1 MNKQKPETTHSG
13 IKIEGDWEDICGFA
27 RDLEGILKDSYEK
40 EETSEDIDDSIEDYN
55 KWRPREE
62 EDENELSKR
71 TAEEASMEEKNVEK
85 DFKGTDEELKEA
97 GEKVKESING
107 AKEKGKSA
115 IVELKDDAS
124 KSVNGLVRSEPEKT
138 QKNSKKTDKK
148 SKDTGKQAKEG
159 TDKTSIEKKSP
170 SAELKEASKCINRLV
185 GSKSIKSLRKMEEAI
200 YEEVML
206 KFNPYYFDTEHFSV
220 NLEEK
225 NEDHYL
231 LTVNIPDEELR
242 QTIKKG
248 LEEENK

>member
-27 RDLEGILKDSYEK
+27 RDLEEILKESYEK
-40 EETSEDIDDSIEDYN
+40 EETLEDIDDSIEDYN

-62 EDENELSKR
+62 EDEKDISKK
-71 TAEEASMEEKNVEK
+71 TAEEASMEEKNVER
-85 DFKGTDEELKEA
+85 DFKGTDEELKSA

-124 KSVNGLVRSEPEKT
+124 KSVNGLVKSEAEKS
-138 QKNSKKTDKK
+138 QKESTDEKSEDIDKK
-148 SKDTGKQAKEG
+148 VIGSSDEN
-159 TDKTSIEKKSP
+159 TSEEKSP
-170 SAELKEASKCINRLV
+170 STELKEASKCINRLV

-200 YEEVML
+200 YEQVML

-225 NEDHYL
+225 NDDHYL
-231 LTVNIPDEELR
+231 LTVNIPDEDLR
-242 QTIKKG
+242 RTIKEG

>member
-13 IKIEGDWEDICGFA
+13 IKIEGGWEDICGFA
-27 RDLEGILKDSYEK
+27 RDLEEILKESYEK

-71 TAEEASMEEKNVEK
+71 TAEEASMEEKNVER
-85 DFKGTDEELKEA
+85 DFKGTDKELKSA

-124 KSVNGLVRSEPEKT
+124 KSVNGLVKSEPENT
-138 QKNSKKTDKK
+138 QKKSIETDER
-148 SKDTGKQAKEG
+148 SKDPGKEANEG
-159 TDKTSIEKKSP
+159 IDETANEKKSP
-170 SAELKEASKCINRLV
+170 SIQLKEASKCINRLV
-185 GSKSIKSLRKMEEAI
+185 GSKSIKSLRKMEETI
-200 YEEVML
+200 YEQVML
-206 KFNPYYFDTEHFSV
+206 KFNPYYFDTEYFSV

-225 NEDHYL
+225 NDDSYL

-242 QTIKKG
+242 QTIKEG
-248 LEEENK
+248 LEEEKK